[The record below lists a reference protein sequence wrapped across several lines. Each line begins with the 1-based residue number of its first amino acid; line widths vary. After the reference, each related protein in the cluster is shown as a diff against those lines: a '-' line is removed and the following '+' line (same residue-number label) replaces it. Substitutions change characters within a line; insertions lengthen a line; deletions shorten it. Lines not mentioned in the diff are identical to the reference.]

1 MTEAVGPGTGTTQL
15 AAVDLGSNSFHLL
28 VAQETN
34 GRIQV
39 LDTIKEM
46 ARLAEGLDDKN
57 RLSEPVAD
65 RALACLER
73 FGQRLRSL
81 QHRNV
86 RIVGTNT
93 LREAHNIRAFLNKA
107 EAALGHPVEVI
118 SGREEAR
125 LIYLGVSHSIED
137 NYDRRLVVDI
147 GGGSTELILGRHF
160 EAEQTESIS
169 MGCVSMSRVRFG
181 DGRIR
186 AGQFKQAVDIACQEL
201 TPFARTF
208 ERDNW
213 DTAIGASGTI
223 LTAQEVLSQM
233 NGEQTAISLDG
244 LESIKNALI
253 DAGHVDKISIV
264 GLPGERVP
272 VFPGGLAIL
281 LAIFKTLGIQTM
293 QATSGALRE
302 GLLYDLLGRVH
313 HHDVRENSVRDLCT
327 RYHIDLNH
335 GRRVRELAIALL
347 AQVAL
352 DWGLTDPN
360 HQLMLGWAAELHEI
374 GMDIAHSQ
382 YHKHG
387 GYLLQ
392 HMDLPG
398 FSKLDQMELASMV
411 RAHRR
416 RFPTEEGPYAE
427 HTIRLSVLLR
437 IAVVLHRNRLTR
449 PLPHIAIDALNDRV
463 SLRFPETWLA
473 DHPLTQLDLAQEAR
487 YLTSISIELEID
499 ADQMQAD
506 SVAG

>member
-1 MTEAVGPGTGTTQL
+1 MTEAADAGAETTQL

-28 VAQETN
+28 VVQETN

-39 LDTIKEM
+39 LDTIRET
-46 ARLAEGLDDKN
+46 ARLAEGLNEKN
-57 RLSEPVAD
+57 RLSDLVAE

-93 LREAHNIRAFLNKA
+93 LRQARNIQPFLDKA

-137 NYDRRLVVDI
+137 TYDRRLVVDI

-160 EAEQTESIS
+160 DAEQTESIS
-169 MGCVSMSRVRFG
+169 MGCVSMSRARFG

-186 AGQFKQAVDIACQEL
+186 TGQFKQAIDVACQEL

-213 DTAIGASGTI
+213 GTAIGASGTI
-223 LTAQEVLSQM
+223 VATQEILSQM
-233 NGEQTAISLDG
+233 SGEHSAISLDG
-244 LESIKNALI
+244 LESIKKILI
-253 DAGHVDKISIV
+253 DARHVDKVSIA
-264 GLPGERVP
+264 GLPTERVP
-272 VFPGGLAIL
+272 IFSGGLAIL
-281 LAIFKTLGIQTM
+281 LAIFKTLGIETM

-302 GLLYDLLGRVH
+302 GLLHDLLGRVA
-313 HHDVRENSVRDLCT
+313 HHDVRENSVKDLCT
-327 RYHIDLNH
+327 RYRIDSNH
-335 GRRVRELAIALL
+335 GRRVRELAISLL
-347 AQVAL
+347 AQVAV
-352 DWGLTDPN
+352 DWDLTDPS
-360 HQLMLGWAAELHEI
+360 HQLLLGWAAELHEI

-398 FSKLDQMELASMV
+398 FSKLDQMELAFIV

-416 RFPTEEGPYAE
+416 RFPTEEGGYAK
-427 HTIRLSVLLR
+427 HTIRLAMLLR
-437 IAVVLHRNRLTR
+437 IAVVLHRNRLSR
-449 PLPHIAIDALNDRV
+449 PLPHIAIGTHGKRV
-463 SLRFPETWLA
+463 SLGFPNNWLV

-487 YLTSISIELEID
+487 YLASISIELAVD
-499 ADQMQAD
+499 ADQIQAG